1 MRKIGG
7 DSVLENQKDE
17 VSGRSSDDG
26 SKVNTKTTLIES
38 RKEDHIDICLK
49 KDVKANY
56 NHWDDIHL
64 IHQALPEIDM
74 KDIDTSVK
82 VLGKE
87 LSFPL
92 IITAITGGYPDAE
105 KINSNLAS
113 AASKFKIGL
122 GVGSQRAGLEDPNLE
137 STYAVVKDFDI
148 PLVIGNIGAPQLI
161 KQHDSKPMDFESIDK
176 ALEMVG
182 ADVLAIHMNYLQ
194 EVVQPEGNT
203 NAAGCLDMIKE
214 VAGKYPL
221 IAKETGCGVS
231 MLVAVGLKD
240 AGVIGIDVGGYSG
253 TSFSAVEFY
262 RAIAIKDKLRER
274 LGDTFWDWGIPT
286 PVSVIKANVGL
297 DLIAT
302 GGIRNGLDI
311 AKALVLGA
319 NSAGMAGELLNA
331 ATESS
336 KMVEDKLEAI
346 IQELKAAMF
355 LVGAKNISELKNRK
369 YVITGRT
376 KEWLDL

>member
-1 MRKIGG
+1 
-7 DSVLENQKDE
+7 
-17 VSGRSSDDG
+17 
-26 SKVNTKTTLIES
+26 
-38 RKEDHIDICLK
+38 
-49 KDVKANY
+49 
-56 NHWDDIHL
+56 
-64 IHQALPEIDM
+64 M
-74 KDIDTSVK
+74 K
-82 VLGKE
+82 
-87 LSFPL
+87 
-92 IITAITGGYPDAE
+92 
-105 KINSNLAS
+105 
-113 AASKFKIGL
+113 
-122 GVGSQRAGLEDPNLE
+122 
-137 STYAVVKDFDI
+137 
-148 PLVIGNIGAPQLI
+148 
-161 KQHDSKPMDFESIDK
+161 
-176 ALEMVG
+176 MVG

-214 VAGKYPL
+214 VSGKYPV
-221 IAKETGCGVS
+221 IAKETGCGIS

-262 RAIAIKDKLRER
+262 RALAIKDKLRER

-319 NSAGMAGELLNA
+319 NSAGMAGELLMA

-336 KMVEDKLEAI
+336 QRVEEKLEAI

-355 LVGAKNISELKNRK
+355 LVGAKNISELKKRK
-369 YVITGRT
+369 YIITGRT